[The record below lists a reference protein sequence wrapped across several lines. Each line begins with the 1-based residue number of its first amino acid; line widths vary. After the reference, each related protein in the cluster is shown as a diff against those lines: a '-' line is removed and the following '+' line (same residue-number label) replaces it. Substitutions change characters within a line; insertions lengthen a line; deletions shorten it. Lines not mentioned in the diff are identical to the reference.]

1 LCSCVEAFFCVETL
15 CSCEEEELVHPAIS
29 TSTEPMIALHKVI
42 CLISVS
48 TFLSKAA
55 TSPCVGL
62 HIVHRSS

>member
-1 LCSCVEAFFCVETL
+1 LCSCD
-15 CSCEEEELVHPAIS
+15 EEEELVHPAIS